1 MRDAWPLV
9 ALAIVVVGL
18 ATLNAAVVAAGALAL
33 IVYLVAR
40 LWSRLSLERV
50 QYDRRLDEDHAFP
63 GDSLT
68 VELRIAN
75 RKPLP
80 LPWVAV
86 DDTIPLALASAGDED
101 VHDTGQPGRGR
112 LEWRTSAW
120 AHQRVAR
127 DVEIQCRERGAY
139 ELGPASVASG
149 DPFGLFERRRD
160 DGQRARVIV
169 YPRTLDLPPPSVPAR
184 RPYGDVRGGS
194 RLFEDPA
201 RVAGLRD
208 YEPGDE
214 LRRIDWKAT
223 ARCGAL
229 QSRVYEPASSHNL
242 IVCLNAQTVIPAWAG
257 FVSDVL
263 ERSVSVAASVARD
276 AHEQRYSIGLLS
288 NVSFPNADRPVRIA
302 PAARAE
308 QLMRVLEALA
318 ITTSFIVEPLS
329 ASIDREEHRLL
340 SGATVVVVTGVMPDD
355 LAESLAR
362 LARRRVPLAVL
373 NTSGERWDNFAG
385 DVIDVSAA
393 GDARW
398 RDPSRTEAPA

>member
-9 ALAIVVVGL
+9 ALAIIAIGL

-33 IVYLVAR
+33 AVYALAR

-50 QYDRRLDEDHAFP
+50 EYERHLREDHAFP
-63 GDSLT
+63 GESLT
-68 VELRIAN
+68 AELRLAN
-75 RKPLP
+75 KKPLP

-86 DDTIPLALASAGDED
+86 DDMIPLALASPGDGD

-112 LEWRTSAW
+112 LGWRTSAW
-120 AHQRVAR
+120 AHQRVVR
-127 DVEIQCRERGAY
+127 ETELHCRERGAY
-139 ELGPASVASG
+139 EIGPASITSG
-149 DPFGLFERRRD
+149 DPFGLFERRRED
-160 DGQRARVIV
+160 AVRTRVIV
-169 YPRTLDLPPPSVPAR
+169 YPRAVALPPASVPAR

-201 RVAGLRD
+201 RVAGLRE
-208 YEPGDE
+208 YQPGDE

-223 ARCGAL
+223 ARRGVL

-242 IVCLNAQTVIPAWAG
+242 IVCLNAQTIIPAWAG
-257 FVSDVL
+257 VVSDLL
-263 ERSVSVAASVARD
+263 ERAVSVAASVARD
-276 AHEQRYSIGLLS
+276 AHSRRYSVGFIS
-288 NVSFPNADRPVRIA
+288 NVSFPDADRPVRI
-302 PAARAE
+302 PPSERPE

-318 ITTSFIVEPLS
+318 ITTPFIVEPLS

-340 SGATVVVVTGVMPDD
+340 SGATVVVVTGIMPDD
-355 LAESLAR
+355 LAQSLAR

-385 DVIDVSAA
+385 TVIDVSAA
-393 GDARW
+393 GDGRW
-398 RDPSRTEAPA
+398 RDARQEVPG